1 MQDMKKLLNIILAAC
16 VMASCSLKEDHDSF
30 TNRENSYETVAQCQA
45 CVDACYLAIKNIYV
59 VHYCWAVEVPTD
71 LWYVNTST
79 PDPKCEISPSKPGVG
94 TTVWTQC
101 YQAIMRCNECIE
113 CIGGSTIPDDAK
125 ASLIAEARVLRAL
138 YYYHLTNFFGD
149 VPYYTCMVK
158 DLEVQEQIRLLP
170 RKPADEIRKELYT
183 DLKENA
189 LPYLPQVRTSDAA
202 GNRAGY
208 ALGAML
214 MAKFAMWYQ
223 DWTEA
228 EYALGLLENIY
239 GEFSEAAYPLDDTR
253 WSIKNTRESIFEIQH
268 AWNAAGTKFQG
279 TLCRTYYPGNIAKT
293 WDNKDVDEGVVG
305 AWNDGT
311 FEGYLDD
318 VYMPDWG
325 REIPSTS
332 VVRATWHM
340 GCFRDAK
347 DSTAVQKETTSAT
360 YCHKDRLFDP
370 LPLKFGTY
378 NKYTQRWNAEIDTLA
393 LQRGYNS
400 KGKIDRRIRYVLG
413 LGNMD
418 PESET
423 YGQTFKEIR
432 TEGRPYAG
440 EKFWV
445 PGMVANY
452 DSNNYKI
459 LRYADAVLM
468 MAEVKCM
475 QGLYEDAMTY
485 LNKVRARAAVDPLT
499 GMDEE
504 TVMKHIRDERARELA
519 GELHRKYDLVRWGI
533 WYDETLKYAPSGTK
547 NYLQANIQPCHEYY
561 PIPDTE
567 CALTVDETGKPVLSN
582 PAYEAMASVEAEG
595 DNEEQEE

>member
-1 MQDMKKLLNIILAAC
+1 M
-16 VMASCSLKEDHDSF
+16 
-30 TNRENSYETVAQCQA
+30 
-45 CVDACYLAIKNIYV
+45 

-113 CIGGSTIPDDAK
+113 CIGGSSIPDDAK

-293 WDNKDVDEGVVG
+293 WDNKDVDE
-305 AWNDGT
+305 D
-311 FEGYLDD
+311 
-318 VYMPDWG
+318 
-325 REIPSTS
+325 
-332 VVRATWHM
+332 
-340 GCFRDAK
+340 
-347 DSTAVQKETTSAT
+347 
-360 YCHKDRLFDP
+360 
-370 LPLKFGTY
+370 
-378 NKYTQRWNAEIDTLA
+378 
-393 LQRGYNS
+393 
-400 KGKIDRRIRYVLG
+400 
-413 LGNMD
+413 
-418 PESET
+418 
-423 YGQTFKEIR
+423 
-432 TEGRPYAG
+432 
-440 EKFWV
+440 
-445 PGMVANY
+445 
-452 DSNNYKI
+452 
-459 LRYADAVLM
+459 
-468 MAEVKCM
+468 
-475 QGLYEDAMTY
+475 
-485 LNKVRARAAVDPLT
+485 
-499 GMDEE
+499 
-504 TVMKHIRDERARELA
+504 
-519 GELHRKYDLVRWGI
+519 
-533 WYDETLKYAPSGTK
+533 
-547 NYLQANIQPCHEYY
+547 
-561 PIPDTE
+561 
-567 CALTVDETGKPVLSN
+567 
-582 PAYEAMASVEAEG
+582 
-595 DNEEQEE
+595 